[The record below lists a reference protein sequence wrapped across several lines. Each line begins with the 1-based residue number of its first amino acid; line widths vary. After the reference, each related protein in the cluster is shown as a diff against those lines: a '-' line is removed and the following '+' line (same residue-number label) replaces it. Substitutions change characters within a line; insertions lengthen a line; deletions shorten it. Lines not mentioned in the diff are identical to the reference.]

1 MKKIRREWRKGICII
16 LFLTVGFTSLCWKGE
31 AAAGTV
37 FEEREQ
43 ISADAAI
50 RDKDRE
56 SGESEEK
63 EEAEEKEEEKGTES
77 KEERK
82 SQESGDAIESGDAKE
97 SGDAI
102 ESGDAKESG
111 DAEEEKPEETEKKE
125 PEKEKEDKTEDK
137 IEEKEEEKEEKEP
150 DLTEPKLEITF
161 DQEEGENGRYFRGE
175 RSALISIEEENLKEA
190 GVLLSGKEM
199 QNLLWTKEGKSW
211 QTRLTFSEE
220 GDYIL
225 ALYAED
231 QAGNRAYQEAETFTI
246 DRTEPRIII
255 SGIENES
262 ANQGRVSPLIEIRDE
277 HLDRKEVELHL
288 KGANRGEIPLGEGS
302 YSEADGL
309 WSLQLED
316 IPHEKGYDD
325 LYTLEVR
332 SKDLAGNETE
342 ERMRFSV
349 NRYGSVYSIEGNPQ
363 EWMNRYNKEVPEVI
377 VHEYNVDQLKA
388 GESRILLTENGLV
401 SEAEEGKDYQ
411 LSQATGEDGWK
422 EYTYTME
429 KEAFAA
435 DGMYHLAFYSQ
446 DQAGNRNQSVKQLE
460 ISFGL
465 DREAPEIFALN
476 LQEKGRYET
485 EGEDLEAAFSI
496 SDNVGLEK
504 VEFFLDGKKKKAKEE
519 KEIWSMKVPVG
530 EKTHEIRVL
539 AEDQAGNQTEYEL
552 KELMVE
558 EKSEKASLG
567 QILKGIFG
575 GKKEEGNEKNESGEK
590 GSTEEGSIGLLQK
603 TGMRVLFCLLLLF
616 ILILA
621 GRSVQSFRKRK
632 EVEERKGK

>member
-16 LFLTVGFTSLCWKGE
+16 LLLTVGITSLCWKGE

-37 FEEREQ
+37 YTEGEQ
-43 ISADAAI
+43 VSADASI
-50 RDKDRE
+50 REKDRE
-56 SGESEEK
+56 SEKKEK
-63 EEAEEKEEEKGTES
+63 EEAEEKETES
-77 KEERK
+77 EEERK
-82 SQESGDAIESGDAKE
+82 PQESGDAKE

-102 ESGDAKESG
+102 ESGDA
-111 DAEEEKPEETEKKE
+111 EEEKSEEEKKE
-125 PEKEKEDKTEDK
+125 PEEEKEEKTEDK
-137 IEEKEEEKEEKEP
+137 IEEKEEKKEEKEP

-199 QNLLWTKEGKSW
+199 QNLLWMKEGKNW

-220 GDYIL
+220 GDYTL

-246 DRTEPRIII
+246 DRTEPRISI

-277 HLDRKEVELHL
+277 HLDRREVQLHL

-302 YSEADGL
+302 YSEADGI

-342 ERMRFSV
+342 ERIRFSV

-363 EWMNRYNKEVPEVI
+363 EWMNRYNKEVPELI
-377 VHEYNVDQLKA
+377 IHEYNVDQLKA

-460 ISFGL
+460 IRFGL
-465 DREAPEIFALN
+465 DREAPEILALN
-476 LQEKGRYET
+476 LQEKGSYET
-485 EGEDLEAAFSI
+485 AGEDYEAAFSI
-496 SDNVGLEK
+496 SDNIGLEK

-519 KEIWSMKVPVG
+519 KEIWSMKVPAG
-530 EKTHEIRVL
+530 EKAHEIRVL

-552 KELMVE
+552 KEIMVE
-558 EKSEKASLG
+558 EKSEKDSLG

-575 GKKEEGNEKNESGEK
+575 EKQEGGDRKNERGEK
-590 GSTEEGSIGLLQK
+590 ESTEEGSIGLLQK
-603 TGMRVLFCLLLLF
+603 TGMRGLFCLLLLF

-621 GRSVQSFRKRK
+621 GRSVQSFQKRK
-632 EVEERKGK
+632 EVEERKGVAKKTKE